1 MSKTRRLWNII
12 VAILMIQAALLL
24 MLVPDAAFILIVV
37 FLSLVLTFKGLKFL
51 IYYLTHAQHMV
62 GGKWLMLVGLVLL
75 DLGGLAMV
83 LIEQAP
89 SIMIVYVAG
98 VHFVYAVLGIARA
111 VTNKGDGNTGWKIDL
126 AQGIGNLI
134 LAALC
139 LIFIHHVEI
148 PVFIYCAG
156 VIYSAILKI
165 IASCKRTAIVYVQ

>member
-24 MLVPDAAFILIVV
+24 MLVPDASFILIVV

-62 GGKWLMLVGLVLL
+62 GGKWLMLVGLILL
-75 DLGGLAMV
+75 DMGGLAMV

-98 VHFVYAVLGIARA
+98 VHLVYAVLGIARA
-111 VTNKGDGNTGWKIDL
+111 VTNKGDGNTGWHRKPDL
-126 AQGIGNLI
+126 VGLVPDIHPSRRDTGLHLLRRRHLFSYPQDNRI
-134 LAALC
+134 LQEDRHRVRP
-139 LIFIHHVEI
+139 I
-148 PVFIYCAG
+148 
-156 VIYSAILKI
+156 
-165 IASCKRTAIVYVQ
+165 T

>member
-12 VAILMIQAALLL
+12 VAVLMIQAALLL

-89 SIMIVYVAG
+89 SIMIIYVAG
-98 VHFVYAVLGIARA
+98 VHFVYAVLDIART
-111 VTNKGDGNTGWKIDL
+111 VSNKGDGNTGWKIDL

-139 LIFIHHVEI
+139 LIFINHVEI

-165 IASCKRTAIVYVQ
+165 ITSCKRTAIVYVQ